1 MPYRII
7 ERTNTRT
14 NEKDYVVQS
23 KFLFWW
29 ETAQYYGD
37 AISPNL
43 EAALA
48 IKNILEEKENIKY
61 TKKVIDAY

>member
-7 ERTNTRT
+7 ERTNTQT
-14 NEKDYVVQS
+14 GAIDYVVQS

-37 AISPNL
+37 VICQTLTEALDYKKTL
-43 EAALA
+43 EDRD
-48 IKNILEEKENIKY
+48 NIKY
-61 TKKVIDAY
+61 TKKVIT